1 MLNNWFKKEKP
12 FAGFA
17 GFGGGATSL
26 ASAGGAGATITIE
39 MWGAGGGSG
48 DNGPHNQAR
57 RFGSPGGSITISEVP
72 YADMGFSSGDT
83 LYLYVGGGGS
93 GVPGPSGGG
102 PNGGHPGSG
111 GNGSPGSDS
120 AGGGGMTS
128 IYKNNPHTNG
138 ESNLWL
144 IAAGGGGSAA
154 GLGLAAGGYPQGI
167 GGGPPSHAPG
177 SATPR
182 AAVGPLLDFQP
193 LGGGGSQTTSTSGY
207 PTSGYGGAPG
217 GSAGSKFNG
226 APGGDS
232 GGGGAGYYGGGSGR
246 GDFGSV
252 SGSGGGGGSNYQN
265 PSISGTV
272 THHSLWNDP
281 SWTPYVDARIAGNN
295 PMSPVGDQGA
305 GALNQSSPNYSPGTG
320 AGGSTSGP
328 GNGGNGYIV
337 ITDPS
342 GTNTFSYTG
351 SQQTYTLA

>member
-1 MLNNWFKKEKP
+1 MLDRFFKKESP
-12 FAGFA
+12 ILGLM
-17 GFGGGATSL
+17 GLGGGTS
-26 ASAGGAGATITIE
+26 SKVIAGGGGATITIE

-57 RFGSPGGSITISEVP
+57 RHGSPGGAISVTEVP
-72 YADMGFSSGDT
+72 YSDMGLSSGDT
-83 LYLYVGGGGS
+83 LYMYIGGGGY

-102 PNGGHPGSG
+102 PNGGHPGRG

-120 AGGGGMTS
+120 SGGGGMTS
-128 IYKNNPHTNG
+128 IYKNNPHSSG

-154 GLGLAAGGYPQGI
+154 GLGFAAGGYPQGI
-167 GGGPPSHAPG
+167 GGGPPSHMPG
-177 SATPR
+177 SFTPR
-182 AAVGPLLDFQP
+182 PAVAPLADYSSV
-193 LGGGGSQTTSTSGY
+193 GGGGSQTTSTGGY

-217 GSAGSKFNG
+217 GSAGSKFT
-226 APGGDS
+226 GGDGPDS

-252 SGSGGGGGSNYQN
+252 SGGGGGGGSNYQN
-265 PSISGTV
+265 PAISGTV

-281 SWTPYVDARIAGNN
+281 SWTPYVDARISGGN
-295 PMSPVGDQGA
+295 PISPVGDEGA
-305 GALNQSSPNYSPGTG
+305 GALNQSSPNYSSGVG
-320 AGGSTSGP
+320 AGGDTSGP

-342 GTNTFSYTG
+342 GTSTFSYTG